1 MYEELDAQQFA
12 ILLFGLKNDLTPEN
26 FEVFEK
32 QWSSPM
38 WETDREFLDTAYE
51 IFTQLEN

>member
-1 MYEELDAQQFA
+1 MDAQQFA
-12 ILLFGLKNDLTPEN
+12 NLLFRLKNALTTEN

-38 WETDREFLDTAYE
+38 WETDCEFLDVGHE
-51 IFTQLEN
+51 IFTQLENY